1 MFRKI
6 KKRIRKR
13 GMLMF
18 EAVLMLATLTAVT
31 FGMVTIMTGSFSNL
45 AAAKDAGEAQQMGD
59 LVVSLVKQKDYDKMD
74 ELISYA
80 PASKPTSMD
89 NFVGDSDLK
98 GKYSFSVEQI
108 GDEIDA
114 GSLDSTD
121 DSDSTDDEGAKVKI
135 MKVAIHPQD
144 NKNVEL
150 YSTQVPVMSDSQGN
164 SGGEAVGTIIPRL
177 TANFTSTSEAGKY
190 LYCDGSTFDT
200 SKYPKLYNILGTN
213 ILPDL
218 CNRFLEGAEVGGS
231 VIEAALPNITGR
243 VGWWND
249 SNGTLQSG
257 ALILSNSRFGRGQ
270 ETGSGGI
277 EFVIGFDAS
286 RSSSIY
292 KNNINTVQPPAV
304 TVRYYIRAK

>member
-114 GSLDSTD
+114 GSLGSTD

-150 YSTQVPVMSDSQGN
+150 YSTQVPVMSTKSGNDSDEQIKIVRYARIET
-164 SGGEAVGTIIPRL
+164 SFDYQTHAPEGEFLYMYPPIVKWVTAIYDPIVG
-177 TANFTSTSEAGKY
+177 FTE
-190 LYCDGSTFDT
+190 L
-200 SKYPKLYNILGTN
+200 
-213 ILPDL
+213 
-218 CNRFLEGAEVGGS
+218 GS
-231 VIEAALPNITGR
+231 VEVFRCSGDIGREKDFEHTKEPLRRWIAEHRQEAENGFKMVTGENFSD
-243 VGWWND
+243 WD
-249 SNGTLQSG
+249 
-257 ALILSNSRFGRGQ
+257 
-270 ETGSGGI
+270 GI
-277 EFVIGFDAS
+277 DKAH
-286 RSSSIY
+286 
-292 KNNINTVQPPAV
+292 
-304 TVRYYIRAK
+304 